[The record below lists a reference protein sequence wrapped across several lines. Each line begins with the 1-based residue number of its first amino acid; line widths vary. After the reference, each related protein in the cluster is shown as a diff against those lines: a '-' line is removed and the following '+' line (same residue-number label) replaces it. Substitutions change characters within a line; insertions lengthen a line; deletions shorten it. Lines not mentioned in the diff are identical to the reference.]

1 MFIAMNRFKIAPGF
15 EEGFE
20 KIWRERDSYLDE
32 VPGFKTF
39 ALLKSGLVEVADG
52 DDYVLYASHSI
63 WESRDAFIAWTQSE
77 AFRKAHAQASAP
89 KGTYLAHP
97 DLETFEKVV

>member
-20 KIWRERDSYLDE
+20 KVWRERDSYLSE
-32 VPGFKTF
+32 VPGFKSF
-39 ALLKSGLVEVADG
+39 ALLKGGIVEVEDG

-63 WESRDAFIAWTQSE
+63 WASRDAFEAWTESE
-77 AFRKAHAQASAP
+77 HFRKAHAQASAP
-89 KGTYLAHP
+89 KGTYLSHP
-97 DLETFEKVV
+97 NLELFEQVL